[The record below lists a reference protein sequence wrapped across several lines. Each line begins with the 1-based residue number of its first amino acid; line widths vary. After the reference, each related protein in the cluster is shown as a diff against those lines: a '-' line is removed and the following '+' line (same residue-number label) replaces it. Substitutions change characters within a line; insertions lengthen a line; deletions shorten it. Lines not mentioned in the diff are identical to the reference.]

1 MMRILFIVSCLAIL
15 IGCQLQ
21 AQQPALLA
29 EPSKYSSSQI
39 RLIIEEA
46 LNTKSVLISQSAF
59 TQSSHLT
66 VQRRP
71 QRMDDGSIL
80 FNETEAPEHFMLS
93 KTSDACLVS
102 HKKSQK
108 QWYLK
113 KVDCIAAEDGKP

>member
-1 MMRILFIVSCLAIL
+1 MMRLLFIVTHLTLL

-29 EPSKYSSSQI
+29 EPSKDSSSQI

-59 TQSSHLT
+59 TQSSLLT

-80 FNETEAPEHFMLS
+80 FNETEVPEYFMLS
-93 KTSDACLVS
+93 RTSDACFVS